1 MVDIKN
7 AKNSCDELYNYLNE
21 VSQSIISKK
30 SKYMDDIILKISK
43 KIDVMDNDELRISMG
58 KLSVEAYNLSIY
70 REDSALKENCAN
82 VLYKEKLARTFNE
95 STGTVDSKKNQSI
108 VASLDSQAVSI
119 LYSSVSS
126 LLKAKVD
133 GANRLCN
140 TLNGIL
146 ISRAADAKLSTS
158 PRNIIDGENNENE
171 TWRVF

>member
-21 VSQSIISKK
+21 VSQSIVSKK

-43 KIDVMDNDELRISMG
+43 KIDIMDNDELRVYMG

-119 LYSSVSS
+119 LYSSVYN
-126 LLKAKVD
+126 LLKTKVE

-146 ISRAADAKLSTS
+146 ISRAADAKLSAS
-158 PRNIIDGENNENE
+158 PRNMVNDNEEENE
-171 TWRVF
+171 IWREF